1 MEVVEVD
8 FSRMMHLVE
17 ECGKEGTREGEE
29 EPQDVEQGLFGLGL
43 LTVKRGIMP
52 GGKMINFR
60 WKILHLFFRNSLVRS
75 GRHCGEL
82 QKSRSS
88 LEGGHRKQELIKVNT
103 NYAQDSFV
111 VSPFIFPGRPMLP
124 SPRPLPGQS
133 EGLPL
138 AIWTSKL
145 QASGF
150 FTESF
155 KIQ

>member
-60 WKILHLFFRNSLVRS
+60 WKILHFFFSGTLWCGVDDIAENYKSL
-75 GRHCGEL
+75 GAHW
-82 QKSRSS
+82 K
-88 LEGGHRKQELIKVNT
+88 
-103 NYAQDSFV
+103 V
-111 VSPFIFPGRPMLP
+111 VSHPTR
-124 SPRPLPGQS
+124 
-133 EGLPL
+133 
-138 AIWTSKL
+138 
-145 QASGF
+145 
-150 FTESF
+150 
-155 KIQ
+155 

>member
-1 MEVVEVD
+1 MDFYNSMLESGMICAINRLDTIVCIRKTRISLSFPLPHHQVLARLGEKMEVVEVD

-17 ECGKEGTREGEE
+17 ECGKEGAREGEE

-82 QKSRSS
+82 QKSRGS
-88 LEGGHRKQELIKVNT
+88 LEG
-103 NYAQDSFV
+103 S
-111 VSPFIFPGRPMLP
+111 
-124 SPRPLPGQS
+124 
-133 EGLPL
+133 
-138 AIWTSKL
+138 
-145 QASGF
+145 
-150 FTESF
+150 
-155 KIQ
+155 